1 MIIIVKYYIFLK
13 KNLMTELNDNNS
25 NRKKINNVITNN
37 INGYLFEPKN
47 IKELSLKLLIALN
60 LPHSKI
66 VQIQENN
73 IKKTR
78 NIYSWETIVNK
89 IIKIYQE

>member
-47 IKELSLKLLIALN
+47 IKELILKLLKALN

>member
-1 MIIIVKYYIFLK
+1 
-13 KNLMTELNDNNS
+13 MTELNDNNS

-37 INGYLFEPKN
+37 INGYLFEPKI
-47 IKELSLKLLIALN
+47 IKELILKLLKALN

-73 IKKTR
+73 IKKAR
-78 NIYSWETIVNK
+78 NIYSWENIVNK